1 MRDIE
6 SARNV
11 MVRVVRV
18 LNVVANVREEESS
31 KRWFNWVLGC
41 ILRLKHIVLLVVV
54 KGKP

>member
-31 KRWFNWVLGC
+31 KRWFN
-41 ILRLKHIVLLVVV
+41 
-54 KGKP
+54 